1 MKLCNKRKL
10 TKPYGL
16 YYNVFIKTKPLGFI
30 CEKICIIKRT
40 AYFNAGVII
49 MKITDSEELG
59 NIIRNR
65 RKELKYT
72 QAFLSEYT
80 GLSVSFISDVERGK
94 TTVEIG
100 KVMQLI
106 SILGLDINI
115 NVRGR

>member
-16 YYNVFIKTKPLGFI
+16 YYNVFIKTKPLGF
-30 CEKICIIKRT
+30 
-40 AYFNAGVII
+40 I

-100 KVMQLI
+100 KVIQLI